1 MARYADLTLQRGRN
15 GACAG
20 RCATT
25 RYDRFSLAVEHFTDI
40 QRDWG
45 LQMTKNAFRSLL
57 ATLTLTL
64 ADVEA
69 VEFDGNSSNDY
80 AAAAKKF
87 VDAHPE
93 KVQTWLAQ

>member
-1 MARYADLTLQRGRN
+1 
-15 GACAG
+15 
-20 RCATT
+20 
-25 RYDRFSLAVEHFTDI
+25 
-40 QRDWG
+40 
-45 LQMTKNAFRSLL
+45 MTKNAFRSLL

-69 VEFDGNSSNDY
+69 VEFDGNNSSDY